1 MSLGQFEAEEVS
13 DVDESTSAAG
23 DGSVAVKGR
32 SPWQLARERF
42 KRDKVSMVALVLGIF
57 FVVLGIAAPF
67 LVKFGVLD
75 PYTYHTNLLGGLGSM
90 PTGSF
95 GGANA
100 DHLLGVEPGT
110 GRDLLSR
117 IVYGLASSLFIGAV
131 ATAFSIIVGTVIG
144 IIAGFSGGMVD
155 QFFGRLMDLILAFP
169 QILMLLALS
178 IVVIDRL
185 EAAGVPKGNPARFTY
200 VILVL
205 GFFGWPYFA
214 RIIRGQVLSLRRREF
229 VEAAESLGAR
239 SPRIWF
245 SEILP
250 NIWAPILVYTSLIM
264 PQYIS
269 AEAALA
275 FLGVGVQPP
284 TPTLGN
290 VLTDSVNYA
299 AVDPIFFWA
308 PGTLLVLLV
317 LAFNL
322 LGDGLRDALDPK
334 TDRH

>member
-1 MSLGQFEAEEVS
+1 MSLGQYEASEVS
-13 DVDESTSAAG
+13 EVEESSGAAG
-23 DGSVAVKGR
+23 GSTIKGR
-32 SPWQLARERF
+32 SPWQLARARF
-42 KRDKVSMVALVLGIF
+42 KRDKVSMVALTVTVL
-57 FVVLGIAAPF
+57 FVLVAIAAPL
-67 LVKFGVLD
+67 LVRAGVLD
-75 PYTYHTNLLGGLGSM
+75 PYTNHQNLVGGLGSL
-90 PTGSF
+90 PSGSF
-95 GGANA
+95 GGASLQ
-100 DHLLGVEPGT
+100 HPLGVEPGT

-117 IVYGLASSLFIGAV
+117 IVYGIASSLFIGAV
-131 ATAFSIIVGTVIG
+131 ATAFSITVGTIVG
-144 IIAGFSGGMVD
+144 IIAGYTGGWVD
-155 QFFGRLMDLILAFP
+155 TAFGRLMDLVLAFP

-185 EAAGVPKGNPARFTY
+185 VAIGIPAGNPSRFTY

-229 VEAAESLGAR
+229 VEAAQSLGAR
-239 SPRIWF
+239 GPRIWF
-245 SEILP
+245 QEILP
-250 NIWAPILVYTSLIM
+250 NTWAPILVYVSLLL
-264 PQYIS
+264 PQYIA

-275 FLGVGVQPP
+275 YLGVSVQPP

-299 AVDPIFFWA
+299 GVDPIFFWA